1 MSLDPCALSLSLPD
15 LCLRR
20 DEFYRMGYSFF
31 QNYRMFSDSV
41 TLSRKTKPKRPQVQG
56 LVYRRT
62 KLGSSKQ
69 LLSSHRQYRR
79 FVTSSLLPYDLVR
92 MAPSPYSQEQD
103 LKLNGL
109 LASSRNK
116 WPTPEGTEPSGP
128 ESENHKRHQSQEK

>member
-20 DEFYRMGYSFF
+20 DEFNRVGYSFF
-31 QNYRMFSDSV
+31 QNYRMFNGSV

-56 LVYRRT
+56 LVDRRT

-79 FVTSSLLPYDLVR
+79 FVASSLLPCDLVR

-103 LKLNGL
+103 LKLNGVVGEL
-109 LASSRNK
+109 TEQMANPRRNR
-116 WPTPEGTEPSGP
+116 TIRT
-128 ESENHKRHQSQEK
+128 